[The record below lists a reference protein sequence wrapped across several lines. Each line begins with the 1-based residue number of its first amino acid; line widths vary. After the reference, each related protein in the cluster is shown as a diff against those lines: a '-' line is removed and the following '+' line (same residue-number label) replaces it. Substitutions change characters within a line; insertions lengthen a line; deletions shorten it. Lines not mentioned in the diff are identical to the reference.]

1 MCMVMAVISGAGR
14 HFTTRCRRGPESG
27 ALGGWRGNPEPGP
40 PPAMVR
46 GVWIP
51 WLVVLAMVLFA
62 IGTMTGVDAYDRRRA
77 R

>member
-1 MCMVMAVISGAGR
+1 VIQVAPAGLAAAWQPG
-14 HFTTRCRRGPESG
+14 TGRGTAYGS
-27 ALGGWRGNPEPGP
+27 R
-40 PPAMVR
+40 M
-46 GVWIP
+46 WIP